1 MTEHNANIEEAM
13 SPDDRAREQ
22 IEEIRRA
29 IKNGELKPEDL
40 KREDLPD
47 IQPLDPEPLL
57 RTELSPVPNIKT
69 IEETNKPMTN
79 DANPAST
86 ANPSKLINNAQA
98 THEQLID
105 SSKDKANRE
114 KRVKCKKHKE
124 EPIKTTI
131 SFKPDAY
138 RLLDEV
144 AHRTRRA
151 KRDIIGE
158 LIMRE
163 YEEEYGHVID

>member
-1 MTEHNANIEEAM
+1 MNK
-13 SPDDRAREQ
+13 D
-22 IEEIRRA
+22 
-29 IKNGELKPEDL
+29 
-40 KREDLPD
+40 
-47 IQPLDPEPLL
+47 
-57 RTELSPVPNIKT
+57 
-69 IEETNKPMTN
+69 TNL
-79 DANPAST
+79 AST
-86 ANPSKLINNAQA
+86 TNPSELINNAQA
-98 THEQLID
+98 THEQLTD

-114 KRVKCKKHKE
+114 KRVKYKKHKE

-131 SFKPDAY
+131 SFKPDVY

-163 YEEEYGHVID
+163 YEEEYRDGID